1 VTTATP
7 QLLAN
12 QIDRPDPSPD
22 FLAREAKGEISPE
35 QGARYR
41 RFLARVAKE
50 FLTHPVVVDN
60 RYTQWFAAGEA
71 TDDELRHFTTQ
82 FSVFSN
88 QFLIAQLKKMIA
100 SDSIESMRNA
110 KEILANEIGAIFST
124 KNAPAA
130 GEDVDPDVVSIEGT
144 VDGGTFRF
152 RAAHFEWLVN
162 FAKPLGLTF
171 QDMGKRKHG
180 TPSTL
185 FFCDELIR
193 VYGSDDANVGS
204 GASFAI
210 ENWAAAG
217 FWQELEDGLR
227 AIKESRHPDLHLGFW
242 VWHNRIEAQ
251 HAGHTIAELEEEFLK
266 PGFNEESFLEGGRA
280 MMKALIAFWGG
291 LDSDRVYAANPQ
303 GCL

>member
-1 VTTATP
+1 MTTATP

-12 QIDRPDPSPD
+12 QIDGPEPSPD
-22 FLAREAKGEISPE
+22 FLAREARGEISKE

-41 RFLARVAKE
+41 QFLKRVAKE

-60 RYTQWFAAGEA
+60 RYTKWFSLGLA
-71 TDDELRHFTTQ
+71 TDEELRHFTTQ

-88 QFLIAQLKKMIA
+88 QFLIAQLGKMIA
-100 SDSIESMRNA
+100 ADSVESMRAA
-110 KEILANEIGAIFST
+110 KEILANEIGAIFTT
-124 KNAPAA
+124 KNAPAV
-130 GEDVDPDVVSIEGT
+130 GNEVDPDLVSIEGT

-171 QDMGKRKHG
+171 QDMGKRKFG

-193 VYGSDDANVGS
+193 VYGSDDPNVGS

-227 AIKESRHPDLHLGFW
+227 KIKETRHPDLHLGFW

-266 PGFNEESFLEGGRA
+266 PGFDEESFLEGGRA
-280 MMKALIAFWGG
+280 MMKALVAFWSG
-291 LDSDRVYAANPQ
+291 LDQDRVYANSNS
-303 GCL
+303 